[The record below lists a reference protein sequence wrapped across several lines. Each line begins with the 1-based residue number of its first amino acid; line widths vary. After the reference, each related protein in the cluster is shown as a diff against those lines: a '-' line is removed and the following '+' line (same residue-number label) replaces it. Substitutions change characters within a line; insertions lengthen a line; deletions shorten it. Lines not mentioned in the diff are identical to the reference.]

1 MTLFALVR
9 VLKLNNNEQ
18 IILYSL
24 VSQTETTIWTGDI
37 DEIPIIYADR
47 PILSNSVYSDNNGII
62 HAGLV
67 V

>member
-47 PILSNSVYSDNNGII
+47 PILANSVYSDNNGII

>member
-1 MTLFALVR
+1 MTLFTLVR
-9 VLKLNNNEQ
+9 ALKLNNNEQ

-37 DEIPIIYADR
+37 DEIPIIYADS
-47 PILSNSVYSDNNGII
+47 PILANSVYSDNNGVI
-62 HAGLV
+62 HACLV